1 MRQPDIVERL
11 AQLNV
16 ETRENTPEEFRAFVA
31 SEMDKWGSVV
41 REANIRL
48 G

>member
-1 MRQPDIVERL
+1 MATRL

-16 ETRENTPEEFRAFVA
+16 ETRENSPEEFRAFVA
-31 SEMDKWGSVV
+31 AEMEKWGRLV